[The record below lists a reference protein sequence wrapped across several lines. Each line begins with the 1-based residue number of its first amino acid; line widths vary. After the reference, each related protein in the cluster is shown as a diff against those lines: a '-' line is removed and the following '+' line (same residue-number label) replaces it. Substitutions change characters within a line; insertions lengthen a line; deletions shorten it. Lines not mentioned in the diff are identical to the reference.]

1 MKRLSFG
8 TTLAILSVYSIIAM
22 CRLPAAAQDVAAT
35 YKAKCAMCHGMDG
48 KGGKMGT
55 KAFASAEIQALSDAA
70 LTDVISKG
78 KPPKMPAYEGKLT
91 DTEIKELVAYV
102 RSFGKQ

>member
-8 TTLAILSVYSIIAM
+8 TTLVILSVYGIIAM
-22 CRLPAAAQDVAAT
+22 CSLPAAAQDVAAT

-48 KGGKMGT
+48 KGGKIGT
-55 KAFASAEIQALSDAA
+55 KAFASPEIQALSDAA
-70 LTDVISKG
+70 LTDAISKG